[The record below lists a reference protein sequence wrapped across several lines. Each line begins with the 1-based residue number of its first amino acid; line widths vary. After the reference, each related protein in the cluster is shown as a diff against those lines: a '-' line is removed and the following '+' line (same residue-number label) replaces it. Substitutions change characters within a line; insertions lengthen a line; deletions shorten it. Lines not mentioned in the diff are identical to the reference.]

1 MGTNIRSSGIDII
14 GDVPWGTHIC
24 QFYDTKEDLTDILVP
39 YFKAGLE
46 NNEFCLWV
54 TSGPLEVEEAKN
66 AFERAVP
73 DIDVYLKK
81 GQIEIISYK
90 DWYLKEDV
98 FDSKRVISGWVE
110 KLNQALANGYDGLR
124 MTENTFW
131 LQRESWNDFID
142 YEKEA
147 DRIIG
152 NYRMIG
158 ICNYSFNRRNSAEL
172 VDVVTIHKFFL
183 IKNKGKWEGVDNF
196 GRRRGQEALQK
207 SEGHFHKVFTQPA
220 VGLFIISP
228 TIGCQE
234 VNDRFCEITGYNREE
249 LVSKHWRQLV
259 HPEDQEEVA
268 SALDNLL
275 NGETTS
281 FVKDLRCIRADGRI
295 IWARLDVSLFYNNE
309 NGIDGQPKLIGV
321 IEDIANRKK
330 EEEVLKKVHAH
341 LDEKVKKRAAEL
353 EGAYNSLKESE
364 QSLTEAQKMAQ
375 IGNWKWDK
383 VTGEIHWSSELF
395 RIFGLTPQKI
405 GLPFNEVLNYTHP
418 DDRDYVGNAIKR
430 AFSGEPFDIEFKIVL
445 ANGEERT
452 VHAQTEVVFNEENIS
467 VQMKGIVQDIT
478 ERKKAEE
485 KIQILANVVESSN
498 DAILTKSLDGNII
511 SWNKGAEKIYGYS
524 AEEILG
530 KNMSIFEPE
539 NLKAELKQLSEKI
552 KKGGS
557 IQNFE
562 TSRLKKDGTI
572 VNVSATVSPVFDS
585 HGKLV
590 AVSAISRDITERI
603 KAEKLLAE
611 AEDARKKEIHH
622 RIKNNLQVISSLL
635 DLQAEKFSHR
645 EAVFTQEILEAFR
658 ESQNRVLSMS
668 LIHEE
673 LYKGEGTDTLDFSTY
688 IQKLAENLFQTYSFS
703 SKNVHLY
710 MNLEENAFF
719 NMDTA
724 VPLGTIVNEL
734 VSNSLKHAFQ
744 GKNRGEIRIKLYK
757 EKTGKCGNGKTIS
770 KSEDFKNTSFTL
782 TVSDNGVGI
791 PENLNI
797 EALDSLGFQL
807 VTTLVDQLEGELE
820 LKRNNGTECAIRFA
834 ITEKE

>member
-54 TSGPLEVEEAKN
+54 TSQPLEVEEAEE
-66 AFERAVP
+66 ALRRAVP

-90 DWYLKEDV
+90 DWYLKEGV
-98 FDSKRVISGWVE
+98 FDSKKVISGWVE
-110 KLNQALANGYDGLR
+110 KFNQALANGYDGLR
-124 MTENTFW
+124 LTENTFW
-131 LQRESWNDFID
+131 LQRESWNDFIG
-142 YEKEA
+142 YEREV
-147 DRIIG
+147 DRVIG
-152 NYRMIG
+152 YYRMIG

-196 GRRRGQEALQK
+196 GRKRAKEGLQK
-207 SEGHFHKVFTQPA
+207 SEGHLHKVFTQSA
-220 VGLFIISP
+220 AGLFTISP

-234 VNDRFCEITGYNREE
+234 VNDRFCEITGYSREE
-249 LVSKHWRQLV
+249 LVLKHWRQLV
-259 HPEDQEEVA
+259 HPDDQEEVA

-281 FVKDLRCIRADGRI
+281 FVKDLRCIRADGGI
-295 IWARLDVSLFYNNE
+295 IWARLDVSLFYNYE
-309 NGIDGQPKLIGV
+309 NGTDGQPKLIGV
-321 IEDIANRKK
+321 VEDITKRKK

-364 QSLTEAQKMAQ
+364 QSLTEAQKMAH

-383 VTGEIHWSSELF
+383 VTGEVHWSSELF

-418 DDRDYVGNAIKR
+418 DDRDYVGNAGKR

-445 ANGEERT
+445 ADGEERT
-452 VHAQTEVVFNEENIS
+452 VHAQTEVVFNEENTP

-530 KNMSIFEPE
+530 KNTSIFEPD
-539 NLKAELKQLSEKI
+539 NLKVELKQLSEKI

-590 AVSAISRDITERI
+590 AVSAITRDITERI

-645 EAVFTQEILEAFR
+645 EAVPTQEILEAFR

-688 IQKLAENLFQTYSFS
+688 IQELAENLFQTYSFS
-703 SKNVHLY
+703 SKNVRLY

-757 EKTGKCGNGKTIS
+757 EKTGKCGNCRTIS
-770 KSEDFKNTSFTL
+770 KSGDFKNTSFTL

-797 EALDSLGFQL
+797 KTLDSLGFQL